1 MPSIFT
7 QIIKGEIPSHK
18 IAEDERHIAILDVRP
33 LVNGHALVI
42 PKREVDY
49 YFDLDDAEIAALN
62 AFAKRV
68 AAAIYREVPCLRVG
82 VAVIGLEVPH
92 VHMHLVP
99 LNQMKD
105 IDFQKEK
112 LDPGPV
118 ALEKLAKRIRTVFL

>member
-7 QIIKGEIPSHK
+7 KIIRGEVPSYK
-18 IAEDERHIAILDVRP
+18 VAEDANHIAILDVNP
-33 LVNGHALVI
+33 LVNGHTLVI

-49 YFDLDDAEIAALN
+49 YFDLSDSELADLN

-68 AAAIYREVPCLRVG
+68 AAAVFREVPCLRIG
-82 VAVIGLEVPH
+82 TAVIGLEVPH

-105 IDFQKEK
+105 IDFQKAK
-112 LDPGPV
+112 LSPDPA
-118 ALEKLAKRIRTVFL
+118 ALERLAKRIRAVFQ